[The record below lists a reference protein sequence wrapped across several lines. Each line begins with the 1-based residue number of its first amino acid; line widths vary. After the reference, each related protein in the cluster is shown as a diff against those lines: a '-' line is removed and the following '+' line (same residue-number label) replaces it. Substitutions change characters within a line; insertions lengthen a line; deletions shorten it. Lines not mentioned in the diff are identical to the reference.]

1 MKHPDFDKAFAPTP
15 EIARLSIEAA
25 FRKGEK
31 AMKLRHKIT
40 AMVSAAAVLAI
51 VCAAAVFALPNE
63 PRPDVVSQPRLS
75 NETEPTVS
83 PTEAPAVYYTLK
95 GVYYHNIE
103 DCSGM
108 LGAESHALSEAQA
121 DGKLACPVCVLGKGE
136 TDWFADEALAADDEP
151 QPADHMCTIG
161 QEYFMEIF
169 DHGLF
174 ATFPH
179 VDMEGSGKQTDDY
192 IWEEAVYT
200 NDQGLYLAVYREM
213 NKDTLMS
220 GRIALM
226 FPEDFDHG
234 LFSGEGAEWYRNTYA
249 LAMKTLINMPMNS
262 QIDKLSG
269 ALKQVYVYFDGEVRP
284 NVCEMEFETDGG
296 FFSLS
301 FDINGNEVSLASMNY
316 NVSRA

>member
-1 MKHPDFDKAFAPTP
+1 MKYPDFDKAFAPTP
-15 EIARLSIEAA
+15 EIVRLSIEAA

-31 AMKLRHKIT
+31 AMKLRHKVT
-40 AMVSAAAVLAI
+40 AMLSAAAVLLV

-63 PRPDVVSQPRLS
+63 PRPDVVSQP
-75 NETEPTVS
+75 VAVD
-83 PTEAPAVYYTLK
+83 PTEEPIVYYTSK
-95 GVYYHNIE
+95 GTYYHNIE

-108 LGAESHALSEAQA
+108 KNAQPHPLTEAQT
-121 DGKLACPVCVLGKGE
+121 DGKLACPVCVQGEVE
-136 TDWFADEALAADDEP
+136 TDWFANETLAADGVP
-151 QPADHMCTIG
+151 QPADHMCAIG

-200 NDQGLYLAVYREM
+200 NDSSLYLTVYREM

-226 FPEDFDHG
+226 FPEDFDHD
-234 LFSGEGAEWYRNTYA
+234 LFSSEGAQWYRNTYA
-249 LAMKTLINMPMNS
+249 LAMETLENLPMNS
-262 QIDKLSG
+262 RIDKLSS
-269 ALKQVYVYFDGEVRP
+269 AFTQVYVWFDGELRP
-284 NVCEMEFETDGG
+284 NVCEMEFETDSG

-301 FDINGNEVSLASMNY
+301 FDIDGDNVSLAFMNY
-316 NVSRA
+316 NVTRS